1 MRRSLVSILAAL
13 AVVAALAGCG
23 QKQTATDTSMASSD
37 SMLSSNP
44 VEQPQGNITPEQ
56 GMTPAQSAPEQTA
69 PAPAPRPATHTPSTP
84 RHSSSG
90 SSGGG
95 SSTASH
101 STGTR
106 VDAGTALNVA
116 IDSQISSETA
126 NVGDTW
132 TGTLKDNIIVGDK
145 VVFPAGSTVT
155 GTVTEAVA
163 AQKGSLARLGV
174 AITAITANGN
184 KTAIEA
190 GTEPIEAGSPRAR
203 NLGAMAGGAA
213 AGALIGKA
221 VGGGGK
227 GALIGG
233 LIGAAG
239 AGAAVARSKGYQVVL
254 KEGTVVTFNV
264 KSPVT
269 VRS

>member
-1 MRRSLVSILAAL
+1 MRRSFASVLAAL
-13 AVVAALAGCG
+13 AVVAALAGCA
-23 QKQTATDTSMASSD
+23 KKDTATDTSTASSD
-37 SMLSSNP
+37 SMLASNP
-44 VEQPQGNITPEQ
+44 VEQPQGNITPSQ
-56 GMTPAQSAPEQTA
+56 GMTPAQSAPAQSA
-69 PAPAPRPATHTPSTP
+69 PAPAPRPATHTSSTP
-84 RHSSSG
+84 KHT

-95 SSTASH
+95 GSTASH
-101 STGTR
+101 STGTK

-132 TGTLKDNIIVGDK
+132 TGTLKDNVIVGDK

-155 GTVTEAVA
+155 GTVTESVP
-163 AQKGSLARLGV
+163 AQKGTLARLGV

-184 KTAIEA
+184 KTAVEA
-190 GTEPIEAGSPRAR
+190 GTEPIQAGSPRAR

-213 AGALIGKA
+213 AGALIGRA
-221 VGGGGK
+221 VGGSGK

-239 AGAAVARSKGYQVVL
+239 AGAAVAKSKGYQVVL
-254 KEGTVVTFNV
+254 KEGTVMTFNV
-264 KSPVT
+264 KAPVT